1 MTGLTQILCT
11 TQDYI
16 NAVRMAKQTGE
27 GVDIL
32 IAKLRAVKATTNMM
46 ALKAESWAKRA
57 ETQHQEDY
65 EPTADANCEMCRLG
79 FSAEEIDGLI
89 GELQNV

>member
-1 MTGLTQILCT
+1 MIGLTQILCT
-11 TQDYI
+11 KQDYI
-16 NAVRMAKQTGE
+16 NAVRMSKQTGE
-27 GVDIL
+27 GAEVL
-32 IAKLRAVKATTNMM
+32 MAKLHAMKSTTNMM
-46 ALKAESWAKRA
+46 ALKSESWAKRA

-65 EPTADANCEMCRLG
+65 EPVADANCGMRRLG